1 MCTYARRLSDAQDF
15 TLCGYMVGRHLIELV
30 QVLESDA
37 VQLADVMHALVH
49 LHDVD
54 GVVLE
59 FF

>member
-1 MCTYARRLSDAQDF
+1 
-15 TLCGYMVGRHLIELV
+15 MVGRHLIELV
-30 QVLESDA
+30 QVLESDT